1 MITNME
7 NLRDV
12 MRFWGTGVAI
22 ATTSNGKTR
31 HGMTVNSFTSL
42 ALNPPL
48 VMVSLEKNTRTHHLV
63 SLTGTFGVTILAAD
77 QQHISDRFAGRV
89 GDEDERFDGVQTWAL
104 ETGSPLI
111 EGGIA
116 FFDCVVRERV
126 PAGTH
131 TVFIGEVLAAHTAE
145 DANERAPLM
154 YFNRGY
160 HHIESLNR

>member
-1 MITNME
+1 METNTTE
-7 NLRDV
+7 KLRDV

-42 ALNPPL
+42 ALDPPL
-48 VMVSLEKNTRTHHLV
+48 VMISLEKNTRTHGLV
-63 SLTGTFGVTILAAD
+63 SKTGTFGVTILAID
-77 QQHISDRFAGRV
+77 QQHISDRFAGRL
-89 GDEDERFDGVQTWAL
+89 GNEDERFNGVPTWSL

-111 EGGIA
+111 EGGLA

-131 TVFIGEVLAAHTAE
+131 TVFIGEVVSAEVGE
-145 DANERAPLM
+145 DAEARAPLM

-160 HHIESLNR
+160 RNLEE

>member
-1 MITNME
+1 MTMSTE

-22 ATTSNGKTR
+22 ATTSNGNIR

-48 VMVSLEKNTRTHHLV
+48 VMISLERNTRTHDLV
-63 SLTGTFGVTILAAD
+63 SKIGTFGITILAAD
-77 QQHISDRFAGRV
+77 QQQISDRFAGRL
-89 GDEDERFDGVQTWAL
+89 GLEDERFNGVQTWTM

-111 EGGIA
+111 VGGLA
-116 FFDCVVRERV
+116 FFDCIVRERV

-131 TVFIGEVLAAHTAE
+131 MVFIGEVLAATLSENA
-145 DANERAPLM
+145 AERAPLM
-154 YFNRGY
+154 YFDRGY
-160 HHIESLNR
+160 RNLKE